1 MTIDD
6 DILDIYTTIVK
17 ISVKY
22 HIFYKIVYLYYKK
35 YYTIVE
41 STFPQ
46 LIESYM
52 INTVIN
58 KVSPGSTHLGRES

>member
-1 MTIDD
+1 MTKLTIDD

-22 HIFYKIVYLYYKK
+22 HIFYKIVYLYKLRVLFLK
-35 YYTIVE
+35 V
-41 STFPQ
+41 
-46 LIESYM
+46 ESYM